1 MKTKVKTMLM
11 SLLMCSVCCAQYIKP
26 RPSFPGGY
34 KALQEFIEKEKKY
47 PDEALKKREAGTV
60 YVVFTVDTLGNVVHP
75 KVATSVS
82 PSLDREALRIV
93 RKMPKWIP
101 SREGGKNIN
110 MDFTLI
116 IRFSA
121 PPLPL
126 DPEEHVY
133 RLVCNDLP
141 EELKAPADTS
151 TIYDVVDTMPS
162 FQGDLMTY
170 LYNETRYPAIAE
182 RTGAEGHALVR
193 FVVER
198 DGSISHVKL
207 IKSLASSY
215 AIPIIDSMTA
225 EYRQKAEAHNKAL
238 QPMDDEV
245 VRVIKAMPKWNP
257 GKYHGEFVRVWNV
270 VHIPVSFKVHLN
282 SHKNK

>member
-1 MKTKVKTMLM
+1 MKTRVKTMLM
-11 SLLMCSVCCAQYIKP
+11 SLLMCSVCCAQHIKP

-47 PDEALKKREAGTV
+47 PDEALKKREEGAV

-101 SREGGKNIN
+101 ARDGNKKIN

-116 IRFSA
+116 IGFSA
-121 PPLPL
+121 PRDPGEPIFTLHCGLPK
-126 DPEEHVY
+126 
-133 RLVCNDLP
+133 
-141 EELKAPADTS
+141 ELEAPADINK
-151 TIYDVVDTMPS
+151 IYDVVDTWPS

-182 RTGAEGHALVR
+182 GTGAEGRAIVT

-198 DGSISHVKL
+198 DGSISH
-207 IKSLASSY
+207 IKIARSLASRS

-225 EYRQKAEAHNKAL
+225 EYRQKAKAHNRAL
-238 QPMDDEV
+238 QAMDEEA
-245 VRVIKAMPKWNP
+245 VRVIKVMPKWNP
-257 GKYHGEFVRVWNV
+257 GKYHDTVVRVSFLL
-270 VHIPVSFKVHLN
+270 PVPFKPHMN
-282 SHKNK
+282 SHNTK

>member
-1 MKTKVKTMLM
+1 MKTRMKTMLM
-11 SLLMCSVCCAQYIKP
+11 SLLICSACCAQHVKL

-47 PDEALKKREAGTV
+47 PDEALKKREEGAV

-110 MDFTLI
+110 MDFTVI

-126 DPEEHVY
+126 GPEEHVI
-133 RLVCNDLP
+133 RITCNDLP
-141 EELKAPADTS
+141 KELEAPADINK
-151 TIYDVVDTMPS
+151 IYDVVDTYPS

-170 LYNETRYPAIAE
+170 LYNDEENADDPDCLLPA
-182 RTGAEGHALVR
+182 VR
-193 FVVER
+193 LCHG
-198 DGSISHVKL
+198 GS
-207 IKSLASSY
+207 
-215 AIPIIDSMTA
+215 
-225 EYRQKAEAHNKAL
+225 
-238 QPMDDEV
+238 
-245 VRVIKAMPKWNP
+245 
-257 GKYHGEFVRVWNV
+257 
-270 VHIPVSFKVHLN
+270 
-282 SHKNK
+282 

>member
-1 MKTKVKTMLM
+1 M
-11 SLLMCSVCCAQYIKP
+11 
-26 RPSFPGGY
+26 
-34 KALQEFIEKEKKY
+34 QEFIEKEKKY

-101 SREGGKNIN
+101 SRERGKNIN

-133 RLVCNDLP
+133 RLICNDLP
-141 EELKAPADTS
+141 KELEPPVDPFK
-151 TIYDVVDTMPS
+151 IYDVVDTMPS

-182 RTGAEGHALVR
+182 GTGASGRTVVR

-198 DGSISHVKL
+198 DGSISHVKV
-207 IKSLASSY
+207 IRPLASSD

-225 EYRQKAEAHNKAL
+225 EYRLKAEAHNKAL
-238 QPMDDEV
+238 KAMDEEAA
-245 VRVIKAMPKWNP
+245 RVIKSMPKWKP
-257 GKYHGEFVRVWNV
+257 GKQHGENVRVWNV
-270 VHIPVSFKVHLN
+270 LTVPFKANKN
-282 SHKNK
+282 SQKPK

>member
-1 MKTKVKTMLM
+1 MKTRVKTMLM
-11 SLLMCSVCCAQYIKP
+11 SLLMCSVCCAQHIKP
-26 RPSFPGGY
+26 RPSFSGGY

-121 PPLPL
+121 PPLPP

-133 RLVCNDLP
+133 RLICNDLP
-141 EELKAPADTS
+141 KELEPPVDPFK
-151 TIYDVVDTMPS
+151 IYDVVDTMPS

-182 RTGAEGHALVR
+182 GTGASGRTVVR

-198 DGSISHVKL
+198 DGSISHVKV
-207 IKSLASSY
+207 IRPLASSD

-225 EYRQKAEAHNKAL
+225 EYRLKAEAHNKAL
-238 QPMDDEV
+238 KAMDEEAA
-245 VRVIKAMPKWNP
+245 RVIKSMPKWKP
-257 GKYHGEFVRVWNV
+257 GKQRGENVRVWTV
-270 VHIPVSFKVHLN
+270 LAVPFKVHLD

>member
-11 SLLMCSVCCAQYIKP
+11 SLLMCSVCCAQHIKP

-47 PDEALKKREAGTV
+47 PDEALKKREEGAV

-82 PSLDREALRIV
+82 PSLDSEALRIV

-110 MDFTLI
+110 MDFTVI
-116 IRFSA
+116 IRFYA
-121 PPLPL
+121 PPNPDEIFFKLDCGLPK
-126 DPEEHVY
+126 
-133 RLVCNDLP
+133 
-141 EELKAPADTS
+141 ELEAPADTNK
-151 TIYDVVDTMPS
+151 IYDVVDTMPS
-162 FQGDLMTY
+162 FQGDLTTY

-182 RTGAEGHALVR
+182 GTGAEGRAIVT

-198 DGSISHVKL
+198 DGSISRVEVV
-207 IKSLASSY
+207 KSLASDF
-215 AIPIIDSMTA
+215 AIKITDYMTA
-225 EYRQKAEAHNKAL
+225 EYRQKAKAYNKAL
-238 QPMDDEV
+238 QAMDEEAA
-245 VRVIKAMPKWNP
+245 RVIKSMPKWNP
-257 GKYHGEFVRVWNV
+257 GKYHDEVVRVKFTLA
-270 VHIPVSFKVHLN
+270 VSFKPHKN
-282 SHKNK
+282 SHNTK

>member
-1 MKTKVKTMLM
+1 MKTRVKTMLM
-11 SLLMCSVCCAQYIKP
+11 SLLVCSVCCAQHIKP

-47 PDEALKKREAGTV
+47 PDEASKKREAGAV

-101 SREGGKNIN
+101 SREGGKKIS

-126 DPEEHVY
+126 GPEEHVY
-133 RLVCNDLP
+133 RLICNDLP
-141 EELKAPADTS
+141 EELEADTS
-151 TIYDVVDTMPS
+151 KIYDVVDTMPS

-182 RTGAEGHALVR
+182 GTGAEGRAVVR

-207 IKSLASSY
+207 IRPLASSY

-225 EYRQKAEAHNKAL
+225 EYRLKAEAHNKAL
-238 QPMDDEV
+238 KAMDEEAA
-245 VRVIKAMPKWNP
+245 RVIKSMPKWKP
-257 GKYHGEFVRVWNV
+257 GKQHGENVRVWTV
-270 VHIPVSFKVHLN
+270 LAVSFKANKN
-282 SHKNK
+282 SQKPK

>member
-1 MKTKVKTMLM
+1 MKTRMKTMLM
-11 SLLMCSVCCAQYIKP
+11 SLLICSACCAQHIKP

-60 YVVFTVDTLGNVVHP
+60 YVVFTVDTLGNVVHS

-110 MDFTLI
+110 MDFTVI

-126 DPEEHVY
+126 GPEEHVI
-133 RLVCNDLP
+133 RMICNDLP
-141 EELKAPADTS
+141 EELEAPADTS
-151 TIYDVVDTMPS
+151 KIYDVVDTMPS

-182 RTGAEGHALVR
+182 GTGAEGRAIVT

-198 DGSISHVKL
+198 DGSISRVEVV
-207 IKSLASSY
+207 KSLASDF
-215 AIPIIDSMTA
+215 AIKITDYMTA
-225 EYRQKAEAHNKAL
+225 EYRQKAKAYNKAL
-238 QPMDDEV
+238 QAMDEEAA
-245 VRVIKAMPKWNP
+245 RVIKSMPKWNP
-257 GKYHGEFVRVWNV
+257 GKYHDEVVRVK
-270 VHIPVSFKVHLN
+270 IALAVSFKPHKN
-282 SHKNK
+282 SHNTK

>member
-11 SLLMCSVCCAQYIKP
+11 SLLMCSVCCAQHIKP

-101 SREGGKNIN
+101 AKEGNKKIN
-110 MDFTLI
+110 MDFTVI
-116 IRFSA
+116 ITFYA
-121 PPLPL
+121 PPDPDEIIFKLDCGLPK
-126 DPEEHVY
+126 
-133 RLVCNDLP
+133 
-141 EELKAPADTS
+141 ELEAPADINK
-151 TIYDVVDTMPS
+151 IYDVVDTMPS

-182 RTGAEGHALVR
+182 GTGASGYSVVK

-198 DGSISHVKL
+198 DGSISH
-207 IKSLASSY
+207 IKIVRSLVSRS

-225 EYRQKAEAHNKAL
+225 EYRQKAKAHNRAL
-238 QPMDDEV
+238 QAMDEEA

-257 GKYHGEFVRVWNV
+257 GKYHDTVVRVSFV
-270 VHIPVSFKVHLN
+270 LPVTFKPHMN
-282 SHKNK
+282 SHNTK